1 MNRWSIARLPQVE
14 NEQQQQQ
21 QQQQQQDDDDDEEEE
36 EEEEEIKG
44 DEYSTPQR
52 LKFMPSPESIRT
64 VALPPSATKSAGQQI
79 NVSIIIGRTERERER
94 ERERAQIHAHS
105 APPPSR
111 LGPFFFSKK
120 NNKPKRQPSTETMGE
135 RKKTIKSQ

>member
-1 MNRWSIARLPQVE
+1 MAAILNRWSIARLPQVE
-14 NEQQQQQ
+14 DEQQ

-94 ERERAQIHAHS
+94 EPKSTHIPHRL
-105 APPPSR
+105 R
-111 LGPFFFSKK
+111 LGSDRFFSKK
-120 NNKPKRQPSTETMGE
+120 KQQTKETTEHRNDGGE
-135 RKKTIKSQ
+135 KKTIKSQ

>member
-94 ERERAQIHAHS
+94 EPKSTHIPHRL
-105 APPPSR
+105 R
-111 LGPFFFSKK
+111 LGSDRFFFQKK
-120 NNKPKRQPSTETMGE
+120 TTNQRDNRAPKRWGRE
-135 RKKTIKSQ
+135 KKR

>member
-1 MNRWSIARLPQVE
+1 MPRLDPDGGRHLNRWSIARLPQVE
-14 NEQQQQQ
+14 DEQQ

-64 VALPPSATKSAGQQI
+64 VALPHRPLNQP
-79 NVSIIIGRTERERER
+79 V
-94 ERERAQIHAHS
+94 
-105 APPPSR
+105 
-111 LGPFFFSKK
+111 
-120 NNKPKRQPSTETMGE
+120 NK
-135 RKKTIKSQ
+135 